1 MSKKMN
7 EINDIIDSA
16 YTVADYSHGGGYY
29 DKASEHGNRRNIYSS
44 IPYHREHNGNSNS
57 NGNSNGN
64 NIFLKNSQ
72 IVNTNTNTNGNT
84 NTTGTNTGININK
97 SCDEKKLVLNDDN
110 FPSLGCKPDSINKS
124 SKIENKLD
132 FKKMVEKKPIV
143 ITKPTAPPL
152 QNSATNN
159 RFKSNQFSLYNEI
172 KERSE
177 KIAQN
182 KMIDEISSDDE
193 I

>member
-57 NGNSNGN
+57 NSNGN

-72 IVNTNTNTNGNT
+72 TVNTNGNTNCNTNTNGNT
-84 NTTGTNTGININK
+84 NTGTNSNE
-97 SCDEKKLVLNDDN
+97 SCDAKKLALNDDN
-110 FPSLGCKPDSINKS
+110 FPSLGCKPNSINKYD
-124 SKIENKLD
+124 KIENKLD
-132 FKKMVEKKPIV
+132 FKKMVEKKTIV
-143 ITKPTAPPL
+143 PTKPSAPSL
-152 QNSATNN
+152 ENSATNN
-159 RFKSNQFSLYNEI
+159 RFKSNKFSLYNEI

-177 KIAQN
+177 KIAKN

>member
-1 MSKKMN
+1 MN
-7 EINDIIDSA
+7 EINDMIETA

-29 DKASEHGNRRNIYSS
+29 DKASEPGNRRNTYSS
-44 IPYHREHNGNSNS
+44 IPYHREQNSNS
-57 NGNSNGN
+57 NSNSN

-72 IVNTNTNTNGNT
+72 TGNNTNTNTNA
-84 NTTGTNTGININK
+84 GTNSNE
-97 SCDEKKLVLNDDN
+97 SCDAKKLVLNDDN
-110 FPSLGCKPDSINKS
+110 FPSLGRKPDTQNKS
-124 SKIENKLD
+124 DKIGNKLD
-132 FKKMVEKKPIV
+132 FKKMVEKKTIV
-143 ITKPTAPPL
+143 LTKPTAPPL
-152 QNSATNN
+152 QISATNN
-159 RFKSNQFSLYNEI
+159 RFKSNKFSLYNEI

>member
-1 MSKKMN
+1 MN
-7 EINDIIDSA
+7 EINDMIETA

-29 DKASEHGNRRNIYSS
+29 DKASEFGNKKNTYSS
-44 IPYHREHNGNSNS
+44 IPYHREHNGNT
-57 NGNSNGN
+57 NGNNNN

-72 IVNTNTNTNGNT
+72 TCTS
-84 NTTGTNTGININK
+84 TGTIINE
-97 SCDEKKLVLNDDN
+97 SCDDKKLVLNDDN
-110 FPSLGCKPDSINKS
+110 FPSLGCKPDSTNKS

-143 ITKPTAPPL
+143 ITKPIAPPL